1 MDPKELIERLNNMNW
16 QDIEEH
22 PAEAKSLMEQ
32 AAAALED
39 KQDALDFAISLNL
52 KYVKELE
59 QVKRERDAYEFC
71 GKDLLS
77 RGNCN
82 DCGGKENCDYRPR
95 PGETVRANCPL
106 WRGPQKEE

>member
-1 MDPKELIERLNNMNW
+1 MDPKKLIERLNCPNIYCCPLEPGETTCSKC
-16 QDIEEH
+16 Q
-22 PAEAKSLMEQ
+22 KSVNKE
-32 AAAALED
+32 AAAALT
-39 KQDALDFAISLNL
+39 ALTEENAQLRA
-52 KYVKELE
+52 ELE

-82 DCGGKENCDYRPR
+82 DCGGKENCAYRPR